1 MRNCN
6 FFLIEPFKW
15 SLLLDVFCTA
25 AMDGPDSRR
34 TGSLYAA
41 YIKCDPG
48 ARAFCKCASVD
59 ALPAIVMLLP
69 AASSVLAQKHA
80 L

>member
-1 MRNCN
+1 MGQ
-6 FFLIEPFKW
+6 
-15 SLLLDVFCTA
+15 TA
-25 AMDGPDSRR
+25 GGGTAFG
-34 TGSLYAA
+34 AA
-41 YIKCDPG
+41 YRTCDPG
-48 ARAFCKCASVD
+48 DGAFCKCANVD